1 MKDKNPDETPGR
13 PNFIKSAETQAL
25 IKRLETAETG
35 QTIVYQELC
44 LACGSDPLRGPDPI
58 RGSLS
63 TARRHLQRTKNFV
76 FAPVTGVGLQRL
88 SDKQVLP
95 CVKRKLEGVRRGARR
110 AASTLACADFK
121 NLTAAEQTAANTL
134 QAQTAAVQ
142 IAASL
147 QAERQIEQRI
157 IQGHRLEVGN
167 IQGFFKNVA

>member
-1 MKDKNPDETPGR
+1 METTNSDETPGR

-25 IKRLETAETG
+25 IKRLETAEIG

-58 RGSLS
+58 RSALA
-63 TARRHLQRTKNFV
+63 TARRHLQRTKNYV
-76 FAPVTGVGLQRL
+76 FAPVTGVGVQRL
-88 SDKQVLP
+88 SDSQLVP
-95 CVKRKLEGVRRGARR
+95 CVKKKLEGLRR
-110 AASTLACADFK
+110 AGRRVARTLACADFK
-121 NLTAAEQTAANTL
+121 KLTPTERADALTL

-142 IAASL
+142 LAASL

-167 IQGFFKNVA
+167 IQEFFKNVA